1 MQSRRYELKMVCAET
16 HLPDVR
22 AWVRIHPALF
32 FERYPPRRVNS
43 LYFDT
48 LEGDC
53 VTANLLGLS
62 DRQKLRL
69 RWYGKNCASV
79 QGILELKCKESQLGW
94 KEYFPLESTLD
105 LTTISW
111 PELMQHLRQEVSG
124 PFAIWLSH
132 IHQPLLITSYTREY
146 YESMDRQVRATIDY
160 DLKAY
165 DQVRY
170 PMPNLV
176 CQAAIDNV
184 VVVEVKADA
193 QLHRRVSNILSS
205 FPMQV
210 VRNSKYVNGIMGSL
224 GFL

>member
-1 MQSRRYELKMVCAET
+1 MQSKRYELKMVCTEMY
-16 HLPDVR
+16 LPDVR

-53 VTANLLGLS
+53 ISANLLGLS
-62 DRQKLRL
+62 ERQKLRL
-69 RWYGKNCASV
+69 RWYGEDCTSV
-79 QGILELKCKESQLGW
+79 QGVLELKCKEGQIGW
-94 KEYFPLESTLD
+94 KEHSPLKRTLD
-105 LTTISW
+105 LTRLSW
-111 PELMQHLRQEVSG
+111 PDLMQHLREDVSG

-132 IHQPLLITSYTREY
+132 IHQPVLITSYAREY
-146 YESMDRQVRATIDY
+146 YESADRQVRVTIDY

-170 PMPNLV
+170 TTPNFT
-176 CQAAIDNV
+176 CPATIDSV
-184 VVVEVKADA
+184 VVVELKAEA

-205 FPMQV
+205 LPMQV
-210 VRNSKYVNGIMGSL
+210 VRNSKYVSGMMGSL